1 MANAADTDL
10 VNTLAFAD
18 DRERTL
24 FAKAQLGVQIREFL
38 VSPTGRYLHGR
49 AQQEIEACKNE
60 AIECSAD
67 SFFGRRKLKKIQT
80 RCEIAQN
87 FISWLADALVE
98 SDHATHE
105 FENYRG

>member
-1 MANAADTDL
+1 MADSEDTDL
-10 VNTLAFAD
+10 INRLTFAD

-38 VSPTGRYLHGR
+38 MSPTGRYLHGR
-49 AQQEIEACKNE
+49 AQQQISECKSEAV
-60 AIECSAD
+60 ECNAD
-67 SFFGRRKLKKIQT
+67 NFLGRRKLNRIQK
-80 RCEIAQN
+80 RHDVAQN